1 MIRLPPRSTLTDT
14 PFPYTTLFRS
24 WSPEAASVHCRL
36 HHHGACCS
44 MRPDPLKI
52 AIRERLSEVRYEIR
66 GELARRARELEAG
79 GRTLIKLN
87 ISNTGAFGFRAPEN
101 LQRAIAD
108 GIADTDPYTHQPGLP
123 SALDAIPTFHQARG
137 TPGAAPDRVFIG
149 NGVSELI
156 DLSLRALLNPGDEVL
171 LPSPD

>member
-66 GELARRARELEAG
+66 GELARRARELEA
-79 GRTLIKLN
+79 RSEEHT
-87 ISNTGAFGFRAPEN
+87 
-101 LQRAIAD
+101 
-108 GIADTDPYTHQPGLP
+108 
-123 SALDAIPTFHQARG
+123 
-137 TPGAAPDRVFIG
+137 
-149 NGVSELI
+149 SELQ
-156 DLSLRALLNPGDEVL
+156 SLMRISYAVFCFKTKNQLQTRTSTLKTRDKTAQQIPLILLTTTIT
-171 LPSPD
+171 

>member
-1 MIRLPPRSTLTDT
+1 MYIFLSSRRRHTICALVTGVQTCALPIC
-14 PFPYTTLFRS
+14 
-24 WSPEAASVHCRL
+24 PEAASVHCRL

-87 ISNTGAFGFRAPEN
+87 IGNPGAFGFR
-101 LQRAIAD
+101 
-108 GIADTDPYTHQPGLP
+108 
-123 SALDAIPTFHQARG
+123 
-137 TPGAAPDRVFIG
+137 DRK
-149 NGVSELI
+149 SK
-156 DLSLRALLNPGDEVL
+156 RLN
-171 LPSPD
+171 SSH

>member
-87 ISNTGAFGFRAPEN
+87 IGNPGAFGFRAPEH
-101 LQRAIAD
+101 LQRRSD
-108 GIADTDPYTHQPGLP
+108 EHTSELP
-123 SALDAIPTFHQARG
+123 SLMRISYA
-137 TPGAAPDRVFIG
+137 VFC
-149 NGVSELI
+149 LKKKT
-156 DLSLRALLNPGDEVL
+156 D
-171 LPSPD
+171 

>member
-52 AIRERLSEVRYEIR
+52 AIRKRLSEVRYEIR

-79 GRTLIKLN
+79 GRTLITLN
-87 ISNTGAFGFRAPEN
+87 IGHTGGFGFRAPEHH
-101 LQRAIAD
+101 QRQI
-108 GIADTDPYTHQPGLP
+108 
-123 SALDAIPTFHQARG
+123 
-137 TPGAAPDRVFIG
+137 PDR
-149 NGVSELI
+149 NTTTHTCTNTPTSKT
-156 DLSLRALLNPGDEVL
+156 NPAGKN
-171 LPSPD
+171 